1 MKNENQKKIIA
12 LVKTKSNYA
21 NLNNQWVTVVQFVG
35 SLIYCEYIDENG
47 EKRRFDLSIK
57 EVESIKETI

>member
-21 NLNNQWVTVVQFVG
+21 NLNNQWVTVIQFVG
-35 SLIYCEYIDENG
+35 SIIYCEYINENG

-57 EVESIKETI
+57 EIESIKEIN